1 MIFKTSP
8 GSGNL
13 DSFCLEKTFFPS
25 TTTSKSPLFPETS
38 SESTPKAFFNSAARP
53 AARGS

>member
-1 MIFKTSP
+1 MIFKISP

-13 DSFCLEKTFFPS
+13 DRFFLEKTFFPS
-25 TTTSKSPLFPETS
+25 TATSNSPLLPETS
-38 SESTPKAFFNSAARP
+38 SESRPMAFFNSAARL